1 MINTKIIKFRWNE
14 LEIDFSLQPKYD
26 DEYNEKIGD
35 GKSYKGVF
43 KTGNEKFPYSMS
55 TLGLIGKNGAGKTS
69 ILQALKNF
77 VSTVKFGSI
86 SENMVNNIKDKAIEY
101 EIEFLINNEL
111 YFYGFIYHKKGVW
124 VEYLYQN
131 YKKIFDSSVTSKSL
145 QICYYEKFNYLK
157 NLFFDKIIFTEDRL
171 FTSNIEDKDNFIK
184 ETKDILK
191 LPSDDKKIDNL
202 LKGFYKSLYEGCI
215 LIADNIDDGLHSC
228 VLNYLLKMFYDDKK
242 YNQNGSQLLF
252 TTHDITIFKYLNL
265 NSIIIVNDIKASKPI
280 TYLIDFTDMN
290 DEINRWE
297 LIKNY
302 FDGYYDG
309 LPDIVAI

>member
-1 MINTKIIKFRWNE
+1 MANTKIIKFIWNE
-14 LEIDFSLQPKYD
+14 LAIDFSLQPKYD
-26 DEYNEKIGD
+26 GEYNEKIGD

-77 VSTVKFGSI
+77 VNIVKLGSI
-86 SENMVNNIKDKAIEY
+86 SGNDSDETIKY

-111 YFYGFIYHKKGVW
+111 YFYGFIYNKEGVLE
-124 VEYLYQN
+124 EYLYLN
-131 YKKIFDSSVTSKSL
+131 DKKIFERNVTSKSL
-145 QICYYEKFNYLK
+145 VICHYKKFSYLK
-157 NLFFDKIIFTEDRL
+157 TVFFRKIIFTEDRL
-171 FTSNIEDKDNFIK
+171 FTTKTEDKDNFIK
-184 ETKDILK
+184 ETKDRLK
-191 LPSDDKKIDNL
+191 IPSDDKKIDNL
-202 LKGFYKSLYEGCI
+202 LMGFYKSLYEGWI

-228 VLNYLLKMFYDDKK
+228 VLNYLLKMFYDDEK

-265 NSIIIVNDIKASKPI
+265 NSIIIVNDIKAEKPI
-280 TYLIDFTDMN
+280 TYLIDFEGINEET
-290 DEINRWE
+290 NRWE